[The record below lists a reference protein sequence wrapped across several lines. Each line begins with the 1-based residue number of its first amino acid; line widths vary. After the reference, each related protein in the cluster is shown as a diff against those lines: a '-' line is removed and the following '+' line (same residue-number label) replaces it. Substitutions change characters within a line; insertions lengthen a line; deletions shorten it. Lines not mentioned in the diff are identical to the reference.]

1 MTKNNCL
8 QDEPKLG
15 TITIYL
21 NFISFYANEFVQDLD
36 FFQQSKKPVI
46 PFAELRL
53 QQLTSYI
60 EFKRNSSNFGSL
72 ENLIIQLRFNPED
85 FYVIFRLGNNEV
97 LGEIE
102 LNQYWLNKPKLL

>member
-85 FYVIFRLGNNEV
+85 FYVIFR
-97 LGEIE
+97 
-102 LNQYWLNKPKLL
+102 